1 MGERALL
8 RYVTGITE
16 RNVSERR
23 RSAMTR
29 TPAPNPRTV
38 VTKPQPVTVVL
49 PCCSDEEYAQRIAKP
64 NEARDYFVP
73 GYLAA

>member
-1 MGERALL
+1 
-8 RYVTGITE
+8 
-16 RNVSERR
+16 
-23 RSAMTR
+23 MTR

-38 VTKPQPVTVVL
+38 ASKPQPVRVVL